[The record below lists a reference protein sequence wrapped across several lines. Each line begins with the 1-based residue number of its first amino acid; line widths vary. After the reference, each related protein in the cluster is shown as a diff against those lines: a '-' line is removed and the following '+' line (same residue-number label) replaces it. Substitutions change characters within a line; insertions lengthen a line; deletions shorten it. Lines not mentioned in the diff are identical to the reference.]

1 MWKAKCELQRCEKVT
16 YSRKNLVFDYYQ
28 KPLLEATVRLLDSHR
43 YRMSTCSSELF
54 LEMHALALRYGV
66 DKCETALKDVKYA
79 FTQQRVVT
87 AKRDLPKVICLQNP
101 NMLSDGSLWMRWC
114 LTDSLPEKFNLM
126 VYGDP
131 LGNGE
136 NTNEYNLFCGR
147 LHEFRTFSSLIEHP
161 QHVGPLSGC
170 QRVQSRLHTLELFG
184 VGKDTFNGIFED
196 KRFVVLF
203 EKVLIQGKVHDV
215 SVIKRLV
222 VEEGVISSLTVQ
234 SDDLDV
240 KDGMQFATMLEGN
253 RLQSLE
259 MEAEVDSPS
268 FAHALVVSLNRHV
281 EVFAYGSILRDL
293 DLNDTMHCLDSNRH
307 CDLFRDLLHVVGS
320 LPTLKSFGIQEPRHP
335 CLLQILVE
343 AIGHWKIRHFKLWR
357 WPSEGFD
364 LQPLFHSISSSRHVK
379 AFSICINDEIDDLA
393 EFLTPKLFDLALSPR
408 SGLLEVDL
416 SGYEV
421 YLGLYDDHSRIVPED
436 CDRATAS
443 QCHLRRLCMLSKDR
457 LFGVW
462 GDRANV
468 FEYLQLLFKLV
479 SKHLPFLY
487 DDGLTPKD
495 CADVENCLRKSR
507 DSKLLR
513 LWNEVRAQMELN
525 RVGMSLLRSEVLP
538 TVPGGLWPEVL
549 HHAISCEENPA
560 HLPWTGIYTMVR
572 VLVENGHIGWSESK
586 GDSKRGD
593 SSPTKRRR
601 Q

>member
-1 MWKAKCELQRCEKVT
+1 
-16 YSRKNLVFDYYQ
+16 
-28 KPLLEATVRLLDSHR
+28 
-43 YRMSTCSSELF
+43 MSKFSSELF
-54 LEMHALALRYGV
+54 LEMHTLALRYGV
-66 DKCETALKDVKYA
+66 HMCETALQDVKFA

-101 NMLSDGSLWMRWC
+101 NMLSEGPLWMRWC

-136 NTNEYNLFCGR
+136 NTNEYNLFFGR
-147 LHEFRTFSSLIEHP
+147 LHEFRTFSSLIGPP
-161 QHVGPLSGC
+161 QPVGPLSGC
-170 QRVQSRLHTLELFG
+170 HRVQSRLHTLELFG
-184 VGKDTFNGIFED
+184 VGKNTFNGIFED

-215 SVIKRLV
+215 SAIKRLV
-222 VEEGVISSLTVQ
+222 VEEGAISSLTVQ
-234 SDDLDV
+234 SDDVDA
-240 KDGMQFATMLEGN
+240 KDGRKFAKMLEVN
-253 RLQSLE
+253 SLQSME
-259 MEAEVDSPS
+259 IEAEADSPS

-281 EVFAYGSILRDL
+281 HVFAYGSILRDL
-293 DLNDTMHCLDSNRH
+293 DLNDTMHCLDSKRH

-335 CLLQILVE
+335 SLLQILVE

-364 LQPLFHSISSSRHVK
+364 VQPLLDSIRSSAHVK
-379 AFSICINDEIDDLA
+379 AFSMCINDEHDDLA

-408 SGLLEVDL
+408 SGLIEVDL

-421 YLGLYDDHSRIVPED
+421 YLGLYDEYSKTVPED

-443 QCHLRRLCMLSKDR
+443 QRHLRRLCMLSRDR
-457 LFGVW
+457 IFGVW
-462 GDRANV
+462 ADRANV
-468 FEYLQLLFKLV
+468 SVYLQLLSKLV
-479 SKHLPFLY
+479 SKHLPYLY
-487 DDGLTPKD
+487 DDGLTLKD
-495 CADVENCLRKSR
+495 RADLENCILKTR
-507 DSKLLR
+507 DYKLLR
-513 LWNEVRAQMELN
+513 IWNEVRAQMELN
-525 RVGMSLLRSEVLP
+525 RVGMALLRSEVLP

-572 VLVENGHIGWSESK
+572 VLVEDGHIGWSESK
-586 GDSKRGD
+586 GDSERGH
-593 SSPTKRRR
+593 SPPPTKRRR